1 MYINIY
7 KNKRIC
13 LVDKSGNNK
22 MKIEGKNV
30 KIIIY
35 GRFMNKKEGNYVG
48 WTKELEL
55 FHKKTEEKLVNIQ
68 YLQTKRLVI
77 GYKHKQTTN

>member
-48 WTKELEL
+48 
-55 FHKKTEEKLVNIQ
+55 
-68 YLQTKRLVI
+68 
-77 GYKHKQTTN
+77 